1 MLAVVGARRDGRV
14 DSEQLKH
21 VIDRVG
27 ELPAKRVAGAGREI
41 VAAAQLWPFWTSP
54 SFIRR
59 FFPRSDLQVL
69 EKKPSF
75 AWLFLFHPDGYVREA
90 ALNAIH
96 HPPSSPFFLTAIA
109 LRLNDWAEPVRAAA
123 SRCAAHVF
131 PGVDAAIAADAAP
144 FLLTR
149 YLLWGRWGDGEMA
162 ILDSLFGR
170 ADVTAQLSERFAS
183 GTAGPLATCLGL
195 ASRYAAIDI
204 HLPMLAST
212 AAQPAVRATALRC
225 LVEQKASWQVGS
237 RWHWVDKVYGEKKRI
252 PVHQE
257 RAIAVTLPLES
268 WIRAGIADRSAM
280 VRRCAADALI
290 ANRSVIRSADELVEL
305 LSKDVNSSVRERADF
320 LRRHRH
326 S

>member
-1 MLAVVGARRDGRV
+1 MLAVLGARRDRRA
-14 DSEQLKH
+14 DSEQLKY
-21 VIDRVG
+21 ILDRIG
-27 ELPAKRVAGAGREI
+27 ELPAKRVAQAGREI

-69 EKKPSF
+69 EKEPSF

-96 HPPSSPFFLTAIA
+96 DPPSSPFFLTAIA
-109 LRLNDWAEPVRAAA
+109 LRLNDWVEPVRVAA
-123 SRCAAHVF
+123 SLCAARIF
-131 PGVDAAIAADAAP
+131 PRVDAAIAADVAP

-149 YLLWGRWGDGEMA
+149 YLIWGRWGDGEIA
-162 ILDSLFGR
+162 ILDNLFGR
-170 ADVTAQLSERFAS
+170 ASVTAQLSANFAS

-195 ASRYAAIDI
+195 ASRYPAIDI

-237 RWHWVDKVYGEKKRI
+237 RWQWVDKVYGEKKLI

-257 RAIAVTLPLES
+257 RVIAVTLPLES

-290 ANRSVIRSADELVEL
+290 ANRSAIRNVDEFVEL
-305 LSKDVNSSVRERADF
+305 LSKDVNPSVRERADF